1 MGRPVNKSFFGQE
14 GIACKVKINSG
25 AAVDGFIVKQTSTRE
40 FIVDVQGDQH
50 SCVLV
55 PKPAADLAIGEMSV
69 DVMNAIGEIV
79 QVEGFKGRV
88 LTTSE
93 GLQATWN
100 TGNENTP
107 KFIVAKV
114 DAPLETATTVA
125 PTTTANGSIGTLFRN
140 GNYMFHGKTN
150 PINKMQVA
158 TDGRIEIAVGPG
170 FKGTSSGNPDSV
182 SGTYTFQIEE
192 GLTNSNGN
200 LIKDDWNF
208 RISLGLKQ
216 NPGNKKLTDLYDI
229 KIVAEK
235 DDAIIGTFT
244 VVDRNDQLVIVSPY
258 GVITD
263 SYVGQYGD
271 VLQNIQRLSFIDPSF
286 VTGTYTLTT
295 TATPKNGDPE
305 VKSEFTV
312 VANPPA

>member
-14 GIACKVKINSG
+14 GIACKAKINSG
-25 AAVDGFIVKQTSTRE
+25 AAADGFIVKQTSTRE
-40 FIVDVQGDQH
+40 FIVDVQGEQFP
-50 SCVLV
+50 CILV
-55 PKPAADLAIGEMSV
+55 PKPAADLAIGEMSI

-93 GLQATWN
+93 GVQASWN
-100 TGNENTP
+100 TGNDSTP

-114 DAPLETATTVA
+114 DAPLETATIVA
-125 PTTTANGSIGTLFRN
+125 PTTTANGSINPMFRN
-140 GNYMFHGKTN
+140 GNYMLMGTN
-150 PINKMQVA
+150 PSNKMQVA

-192 GLTNSNGN
+192 GTLNQNGN

-208 RISLGLKQ
+208 RIALGLKQ

-229 KIVAEK
+229 KIVAKK
-235 DDAIIGTFT
+235 DNTVIGTYT
-244 VVDRNDQLVIVSPY
+244 IQERNEKLVIVSPY

-286 VTGTYTLTT
+286 VSGTYTLTT

-312 VANPPA
+312 VANAPA